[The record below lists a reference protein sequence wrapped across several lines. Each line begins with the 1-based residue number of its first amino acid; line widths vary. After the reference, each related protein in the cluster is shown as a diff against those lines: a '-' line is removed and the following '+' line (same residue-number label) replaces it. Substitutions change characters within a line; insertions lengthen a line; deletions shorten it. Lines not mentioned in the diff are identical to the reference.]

1 MDEQQILDKVNYFL
15 QAISG
20 VITPA
25 DKYRASIIPIQTVDV
40 DGVLTDQA
48 KEGIVT
54 IFSFNNE
61 DLERISNYF
70 NKITS
75 YVLSGNSLETFIDQ
89 ELEKL
94 DGVV

>member
-1 MDEQQILDKVNYFL
+1 M
-15 QAISG
+15 ISYKEKLNT
-20 VITPA
+20 ISTF
-25 DKYRASIIPIQTVDV
+25 IFDV

-75 YVLSGNSLETFIDQ
+75 YVLSGNSMETFIDQ

>member
-1 MDEQQILDKVNYFL
+1 M
-15 QAISG
+15 ISYKEKLNT
-20 VITPA
+20 ISTF
-25 DKYRASIIPIQTVDV
+25 IFDV

>member
-61 DLERISNYF
+61 DLERISNTKFKAY
-70 NKITS
+70 TE
-75 YVLSGNSLETFIDQ
+75 GNERFINQ
-89 ELEKL
+89 NIKQSNS
-94 DGVV
+94 